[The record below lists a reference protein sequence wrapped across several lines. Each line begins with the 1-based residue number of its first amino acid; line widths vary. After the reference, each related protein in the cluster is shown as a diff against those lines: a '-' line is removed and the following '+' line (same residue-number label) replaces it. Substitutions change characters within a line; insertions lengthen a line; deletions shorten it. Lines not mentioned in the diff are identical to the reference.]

1 MLQEST
7 EQLAI
12 ALKNWERA
20 VNEAY
25 KKELEEQKKG
35 IFPFPHRQ
43 AQITLQERL
52 KKLCKNSTFTS
63 VQATAIQS
71 AWQAWRPP
79 QKKPISPRRINPQ

>member
-1 MLQEST
+1 MLREST

-43 AQITLQERL
+43 AQITLQERI
-52 KKLCKNSTFTS
+52 KKLCKSSTFTT
-63 VQATAIQS
+63 VQAAAIQS
-71 AWQAWRPP
+71 AWQAWKPP
-79 QKKPISPRRINPQ
+79 QKKLVRPQRINSI